1 MGNFEL
7 KATKSE
13 YICIYEEMWEILNK
27 LMREIENKGNK

>member
-7 KATKSE
+7 KSTTCE

-27 LMREIENKGNK
+27 LMREIEKER